1 MRKVL
6 LMAMGIM
13 LMTSSLLF
21 AAGSAEDG
29 AAKPKRYALMMSH
42 MTNAFTMELSDAVKS
57 KAKELGVD
65 LTVFDGGQ
73 DVSKQ
78 ISQVESAI
86 NQGYAGIL
94 IEPAS
99 VDGIKPAAEAAKKAG
114 IPLITVNQRITD
126 QELASAYVG
135 ANPVEGGELEM
146 RTAAEAIGGKGK
158 VAFLLGPLGSDAQI
172 GRTQGYYNVLKEY
185 PGIEVAY
192 EQSANWRTDE
202 ALKLVE
208 NWLQTGVELKAI
220 VANNDGM
227 ALGALKAVEDAKMLD
242 KIKIYGLDATPDA
255 LAAVKEGRLSATIS
269 QSTTEQGMVAM
280 ETIVKIVNGEKVPAE
295 IIVGHTLLDKK
306 AVDQMA
312 KN

>member
-1 MRKVL
+1 
-6 LMAMGIM
+6 MGIM

>member
-29 AAKPKRYALMMSH
+29 DAKPERYALMMSH

-269 QSTTEQGMVAM
+269 QSTTEQGLVAM

>member
-1 MRKVL
+1 MRKL
-6 LMAMGIM
+6 LTMVFTLM
-13 LMTSSLLF
+13 LVMSLSVF
-21 AAGSAEDG
+21 ASGNSESD
-29 AAKPKRYALMMSH
+29 AAKPAKYALMMSH
-42 MTNAFTMELSDAVKS
+42 MTNAFTMELSNAVKE
-57 KAKELGVD
+57 KAAELGVE

-78 ISQVESAI
+78 ISQVESAV

-94 IEPAS
+94 IEPVS
-99 VDGIKPAAEAAKKAG
+99 VDGIKPAAETAKKAG
-114 IPLITVNQRITD
+114 IPLVTVNQKITH
-126 QELASAYVG
+126 QELTSAFVG

-146 RTAAEAIGGKGK
+146 RTAANDIGGSGK

-172 GRTQGYYNVLKEY
+172 GRTEGYYNVLKEF
-185 PGIEVAY
+185 PGIEVVY
-192 EQSANWRTDE
+192 EQTANWRTDE

-255 LAAVKEGRLSATIS
+255 LAAVREGRLSATIS
-269 QSTTEQGMVAM
+269 QSTSDQGMVAM
-280 ETIVKIVNGEKVPAE
+280 ETIVKIVNGESVPAE
-295 IIVGHTLLDKK
+295 IIVGHTLINSSNIADF
-306 AVDQMA
+306 
-312 KN
+312 

>member
-1 MRKVL
+1 MRKIVL
-6 LMAMGIM
+6 LVLVFVLIM
-13 LMTSSLLF
+13 SASVF
-21 AAGSAEDG
+21 AGGATEDG
-29 AAKPKRYALMMSH
+29 AEKPKKYALMMSH
-42 MTNAFTMELSDAVKS
+42 MTNAFTMEMSDAVKA
-57 KAKELGVD
+57 KAEELGVD

-86 NQGYAGIL
+86 NQGYAGIM

-99 VDGIKPAAEAAKKAG
+99 VDGIKPAAEAARKAG

-146 RTAAEAIGGKGK
+146 RTAAEEIGGKGQ

-185 PGIEVAY
+185 PGIEVVY
-192 EQSANWRTDE
+192 EQTANWRTDE

-208 NWLQTGVELKAI
+208 NWLQTGVNLKAI

-227 ALGALKAVEDAKMLD
+227 ALGALKAVEDAKMLG

-255 LAAVKEGRLSATIS
+255 LAAVREGRLSATIS
-269 QSTTEQGMVAM
+269 QSTSEQGYVAM
-280 ETIVKIVNGEKVPAE
+280 ETIVKIANGETVPEE
-295 IIVGHTLLDKK
+295 IIVGHTLINKDNINKY
-306 AVDQMA
+306 
-312 KN
+312 

>member
-29 AAKPKRYALMMSH
+29 DAKPERYALMMSH

-227 ALGALKAVEDAKMLD
+227 ALGALKAVEDAKCL
-242 KIKIYGLDATPDA
+242 IKLKSMV
-255 LAAVKEGRLSATIS
+255 LMQHLMHLLRL
-269 QSTTEQGMVAM
+269 
-280 ETIVKIVNGEKVPAE
+280 KKVVCLQQFHRAPQN
-295 IIVGHTLLDKK
+295 K
-306 AVDQMA
+306 AWSPW
-312 KN
+312 KPLSK

>member
-1 MRKVL
+1 
-6 LMAMGIM
+6 MGIM

-29 AAKPKRYALMMSH
+29 DAKPERYALMMSH

-269 QSTTEQGMVAM
+269 QSTTEQGLVAM

>member
-29 AAKPKRYALMMSH
+29 DAKPERYALMMSH

-135 ANPVEGGELEM
+135 ANPVEGGELECVPLQKQL
-146 RTAAEAIGGKGK
+146 GKGSCFPSWTSWFGCTDRQNSRILQCSER
-158 VAFLLGPLGSDAQI
+158 VSGNRSRI
-172 GRTQGYYNVLKEY
+172 RTE
-185 PGIEVAY
+185 
-192 EQSANWRTDE
+192 R
-202 ALKLVE
+202 KLADRR
-208 NWLQTGVELKAI
+208 GLKARREL
-220 VANNDGM
+220 VTDWCGTKGNCGQQRR
-227 ALGALKAVEDAKMLD
+227 
-242 KIKIYGLDATPDA
+242 YGPW
-255 LAAVKEGRLSATIS
+255 S
-269 QSTTEQGMVAM
+269 
-280 ETIVKIVNGEKVPAE
+280 P
-295 IIVGHTLLDKK
+295 
-306 AVDQMA
+306 
-312 KN
+312 

>member
-6 LMAMGIM
+6 LMTMGIM

>member
-13 LMTSSLLF
+13 LMASSLLF

-29 AAKPKRYALMMSH
+29 DAKPERYALMMSH

-269 QSTTEQGMVAM
+269 QSTTEQGLVAM